1 MKSFKKFIKNNLFLS
16 ITIAMLLIVIIVI
29 VVGYSGK
36 NSTTDNN
43 VTIKLSG
50 YYYENVRTNSFDQNI
65 YYFENDG
72 TCFIKQK
79 SLLAAWE
86 SSTLTVDDK
95 YNYCTYELK
104 NNSLTIYTYNNNYY
118 DKLVDTKTYKIEK
131 TDNGIKLNDVEFLNN
146 DENINDIEENF
157 FANYSLYCASKV
169 AKAYGVS
176 KYCTTWEKVS
186 DGFYNYS
193 CGVATIRTIID
204 ENGISYDIYNSN
216 SGQFLEKNYCYKII
230 RKSEKEISV
239 SDSIITKTIPVKII
253 PSGNL
258 NGGYVI
264 DSIKPSVDQVSVIG
278 YEYRLESID
287 FFPIY
292 VDVDNLS
299 SNKEFK
305 IKLNKPIYSKS
316 IDLDE
321 ILVNVLIEKEKT
333 KEIVLSGDDLYKIN
347 VKNVYSGLRA
357 SLDEPLKQ
365 VKIKVNGTEKNLNEI
380 ETVKVYIDL
389 SKYNAPGVYE
399 VDLNLDIDES
409 IYSYTIEPSKVKIKI
424 T

>member
-1 MKSFKKFIKNNLFLS
+1 M
-16 ITIAMLLIVIIVI
+16 
-29 VVGYSGK
+29 
-36 NSTTDNN
+36 
-43 VTIKLSG
+43 
-50 YYYENVRTNSFDQNI
+50 
-65 YYFENDG
+65 
-72 TCFIKQK
+72 
-79 SLLAAWE
+79 
-86 SSTLTVDDK
+86 
-95 YNYCTYELK
+95 
-104 NNSLTIYTYNNNYY
+104 
-118 DKLVDTKTYKIEK
+118 
-131 TDNGIKLNDVEFLNN
+131 
-146 DENINDIEENF
+146 
-157 FANYSLYCASKV
+157 
-169 AKAYGVS
+169 
-176 KYCTTWEKVS
+176 
-186 DGFYNYS
+186 
-193 CGVATIRTIID
+193 ATIRTIID

>member
-1 MKSFKKFIKNNLFLS
+1 MRSIKKFIKNNLFLAFM
-16 ITIAMLLIVIIVI
+16 IIILVIVIAIILLVYC
-29 VVGYSGK
+29 GN
-36 NSTTDNN
+36 NSNN
-43 VTIKLSG
+43 HRNFNTKLSG
-50 YYYENVRTNSFDQNI
+50 YYYENVEKNSFGQNT

-79 SLLAAWE
+79 SLTSTL
-86 SSTLTVDDK
+86 STLTIVEK
-95 YNYCTYELK
+95 YDHCTYKLED
-104 NNSLTIYTYNNNYY
+104 NNLTLNIYDSNYY
-118 DKLVDTKTYKIEK
+118 DTLVETKIYTVESI
-131 TDNGIKLNDVEFLNN
+131 DDGIKLNGVEYLNHN
-146 DENINDIEENF
+146 YENINDFEEHF
-157 FANYSLYCASKV
+157 LENYSLTCASKV
-169 AKAYGVS
+169 AKQYGVS
-176 KYCTTWEKVS
+176 NNCTTWEKIS

-193 CGVATIRTIID
+193 CGITIRTIVD
-204 ENGISYDIYNSN
+204 ETGISYDTYNSA
-216 SGQFLEKNYCYKII
+216 SGQFSEKNYCYKII